1 MTTRSASADWLF
13 EGRRIKVVV
22 GHYGSGKT
30 EIAVNM
36 ALTLASRAP
45 AMLIDLDIV
54 NPFFR
59 SAEVKP
65 VLESRGVEVIHP
77 TYALTGVDIPIL
89 PAEVERAF
97 TTERFSV
104 FDVGGDDDGAAA
116 LGRYCARFV
125 ACPADVY
132 FAITAAEEIGCSG
145 GRYIARTLPVET
157 MIAIEIA
164 PVAPEY
170 EVVMSPAPVINYKD
184 RFVYHKG
191 LSDRLCAIGDDL
203 GFGHQRSL
211 FRTMGT
217 DAGEAY
223 RSGQIARAACL
234 CFPTENTHGYEMA
247 HFGAI
252 LNTGR
257 MLGAYAANPKL

>member
-104 FDVGGDDDGAAA
+104 FAVGCDDDGAAA

-132 FAITAAEEIGCSG
+132 FAINPFRPRSSEVSQALALMETVGRRARIPVTGLAINANLGSETRPEELLSG
-145 GRYIARTLPVET
+145 RAFVERVAKESGVPVAFEAGLPEALEGVPFKYPRLPIARYLK
-157 MIAIEIA
+157 
-164 PVAPEY
+164 PEW
-170 EVVMSPAPVINYKD
+170 MD
-184 RFVYHKG
+184 
-191 LSDRLCAIGDDL
+191 
-203 GFGHQRSL
+203 
-211 FRTMGT
+211 
-217 DAGEAY
+217 
-223 RSGQIARAACL
+223 
-234 CFPTENTHGYEMA
+234 
-247 HFGAI
+247 
-252 LNTGR
+252 
-257 MLGAYAANPKL
+257 